1 MNPLTIFFIVLVI
14 VLLAIGF
21 YFIFKDDENPNPGPT
36 PGPTPGSSEDDT
48 YIDPGVTGRYV
59 KLIHTVAYNANRP
72 GGDESKHAN
81 INFAELEVFDIDG
94 NNLSLAKTVTGSS
107 FRGAAAGWKLVDG
120 DFTSFA
126 QTISRNESEKDYMM
140 VDLGLSTIKKIKITN
155 RSADDRKIQG
165 VKLLIIDE
173 DGDTIKKETPE
184 ITTVANTYTITF
196 PENVWTTS

>member
-21 YFIFKDDENPNPGPT
+21 YFIFKDDENPTPGPT
-36 PGPTPGSSEDDT
+36 PGPSEDDT

-72 GGDESKHAN
+72 GGDEGKHAN

-120 DFTSFA
+120 DFTNFA
-126 QTISRNESEKDYMM
+126 QTVSRDESEKDYMM

-165 VKLLIIDE
+165 VKLLIIDD
-173 DGDTIKKETPE
+173 DGNTIRQETPV
-184 ITTVANTYTITF
+184 ITTVAGTYTITF

>member
-21 YFIFKDDENPNPGPT
+21 YFIFKDDENPTPGPT
-36 PGPTPGSSEDDT
+36 PGPSEDDT

-72 GGDESKHAN
+72 GNDESKHAN
-81 INFAELEVFDIDG
+81 INFSELEVFDIDG
-94 NNLSLAKTVTGSS
+94 NNLSHAKAVTGSS

-120 DFTSFA
+120 DFTNFA
-126 QTISRNESEKDYMM
+126 QTVSRDESEKDYMM

-173 DGDTIKKETPE
+173 DGNTIKKETPE
-184 ITTVANTYTITF
+184 ITTVAKTYTITF